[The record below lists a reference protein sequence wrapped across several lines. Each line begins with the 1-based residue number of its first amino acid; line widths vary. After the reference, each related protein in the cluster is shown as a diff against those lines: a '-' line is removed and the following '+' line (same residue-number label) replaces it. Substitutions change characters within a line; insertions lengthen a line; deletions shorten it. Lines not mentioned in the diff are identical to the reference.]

1 MKPINNYDSIKEAG
15 GEIENLPA
23 GGYVCRIE
31 KCVEKPNR
39 NNNGSHLEI
48 MFDIVEGEY
57 KGWFADD
64 WKNQTREDKYWHGI
78 IRQNI
83 PDETSPKY
91 DMQCGFFKRFTN
103 NIETSNPGYHWDWN
117 EAGLKGKMIGVVF
130 GEVERESQRGTR
142 YMTTQADSIVSV
154 DAVRSEKYKLPA
166 PKMLAPATAAPAFN
180 APVFTPVDDQDGDLP
195 F

>member
-31 KCVEKPNR
+31 KCVEKQNK
-39 NNNGSHLEI
+39 NNGGSHLEI

-64 WKNQTREDKYWHGI
+64 WKNQNREDKYWHGI

-83 PDETSPKY
+83 PDETSAKY
-91 DMQCGFFKRFTN
+91 DMQCSFFKRFTN
-103 NIETSNPGYHWDWN
+103 NIEASNPGYHWDWN
-117 EAGLKGKMIGVVF
+117 EVGMIGVVF

-166 PKMLAPATAAPAFN
+166 PKMLERSTTNPAFN
-180 APVFTPVDDQDGDLP
+180 APVFTPVEEESDLP